1 VAKKKTTS
9 KTAAKKQP
17 IEKKAKPKADK
28 APPASAETRPITSWF
43 DSRLDFT
50 KPVPLRRSY
59 IIASS
64 YRCGSTFL
72 CSELWKSGL
81 LGAPT
86 EYINIDR
93 GNAAIPSP
101 TEPGRLMVR
110 FGAKTPE
117 DYFVKLLQH
126 RTSRNG
132 IFGMKA
138 HGHHFEAALTW
149 CPSMLKIM
157 APVTFIYINRRD
169 KVAQAVSMAK
179 AMQTNAWISF
189 DQATGK
195 NMRYDAGFIE
205 QCKNELEQQRLNW
218 WRWFDANGVTPF
230 VVTYE
235 DLLADKD
242 SVVRSVVELLEVQ
255 NDAPDAIDLPV
266 VEKQADE
273 INAEWAARFSGD
285 RRAGAAQSW
294 DADGGDIEIAS
305 DWPSS

>member
-1 VAKKKTTS
+1 MAALAKKKTII
-9 KTAAKKQP
+9 KKEP
-17 IEKKAKPKADK
+17 GEKSNRVAEKAGRAD
-28 APPASAETRPITSWF
+28 RHPITSWF
-43 DSRLDFT
+43 NSRLDFAER
-50 KPVPLRRSY
+50 VPQRKCY

-86 EYINIDR
+86 EYLNIDP

-117 DYFVKLLQH
+117 DYFAKLLEH
-126 RTSRNG
+126 RTGRNG

-138 HGHHFEAALTW
+138 HGHHFEVALTW
-149 CPSMLKIM
+149 CPSMLKIL

-169 KVAQAVSMAK
+169 KVGQAVSMAK

-189 DQATGK
+189 DQVTGK
-195 NMRYDAGFIE
+195 NTRYDADFIE
-205 QCKNELEQQRLNW
+205 QCKNELEQQKLNW

-235 DLLADKD
+235 DLVADKD
-242 SVVRSVVELLEVQ
+242 GVVRSIVELLEVQ
-255 NDAPDAIDLPV
+255 NDDPEKIDLPA
-266 VEKQADE
+266 VEKQGDE
-273 INAEWAARFSGD
+273 INSAWAARFAGDAGANKAKGWAADSGD
-285 RRAGAAQSW
+285 T
-294 DADGGDIEIAS
+294 EIAF

>member
-1 VAKKKTTS
+1 MAKKGKG
-9 KTAAKKQP
+9 AP
-17 IEKKAKPKADK
+17 AKPA
-28 APPASAETRPITSWF
+28 AAAAATERPITSWF
-43 DSRLDFT
+43 DPRLDFAAAT
-50 KPVPLRRSY
+50 PLRKSY
-59 IIASS
+59 IVASS

-86 EYINIDR
+86 EYLNIDR

-110 FGAKTPE
+110 FGAKSPE
-117 DYFVKLLQH
+117 DYFRKLVEH
-126 RTSRNG
+126 RTGKNG

-138 HGHHFEAALTW
+138 HFHHFEPALAW
-149 CPSMLKIM
+149 CPTMLEIL

-195 NMRYDAGFIE
+195 NVRYDADFIAH
-205 QCKNELEQQRLNW
+205 CMNEVEQQRIGW
-218 WRWFDANGVTPF
+218 WRWFEANAVTPF

-235 DLLADKD
+235 DMLADKD
-242 SVVRSVVELLEVQ
+242 AVVRSIVELLEVE
-255 NDAPDAIDLPV
+255 NDKAERIELPA
-266 VEKQADE
+266 VEKQGDE
-273 INAEWAARFSGD
+273 LNAEWMQRFGGETKVAKESWDDLSGD
-285 RRAGAAQSW
+285 
-294 DADGGDIEIAS
+294 DDIEFETWTPAE
-305 DWPSS
+305 DR

>member
-1 VAKKKTTS
+1 MTEDADVAKKPSAKHKSTS
-9 KTAAKKQP
+9 KQS
-17 IEKKAKPKADK
+17 KAERGGD
-28 APPASAETRPITSWF
+28 AETRPISSWF
-43 DSRLDFT
+43 DPRLDFA

-59 IIASS
+59 IVASS
-64 YRCGSTFL
+64 YRCGSTLL

-86 EYINIDR
+86 EYVNGDR
-93 GNAAIPSP
+93 GNAAIPTA
-101 TEPGRLMVR
+101 TEPGRLMIR
-110 FGAKTPE
+110 FEAKTPE
-117 DYFVKLLQH
+117 EYFAKLLEH
-126 RTSRNG
+126 RTGSNG

-138 HGHHFEAALTW
+138 HGHHFEAALAW
-149 CPSMLKIM
+149 CPSMLKIL

-195 NMRYDAGFIE
+195 NTRYDGDFIK
-205 QCKNELEQQRLNW
+205 QCMDELEQQKLGW
-218 WRWFDANGVTPF
+218 WRWFDTNGVTPF

-242 SVVRSVVELLEVQ
+242 SVVRSVMELLEVQ
-255 NDAPDAIDLPV
+255 NDKAEKIVLPT
-266 VEKQADE
+266 VEKQSDEMNADWVARFAG
-273 INAEWAARFSGD
+273 NRAAARD
-285 RRAGAAQSW
+285 SW
-294 DADGGDIEIAS
+294 DVDGGDVEIAT